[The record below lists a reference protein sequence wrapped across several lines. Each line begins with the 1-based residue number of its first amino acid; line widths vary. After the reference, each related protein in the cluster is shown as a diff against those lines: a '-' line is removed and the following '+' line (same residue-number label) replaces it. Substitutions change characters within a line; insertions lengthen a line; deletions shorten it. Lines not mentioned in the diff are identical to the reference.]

1 MLRIAPY
8 TGQIFVAL
16 FAGFVFGVGLIVS
29 GMTDPNKVIGFLDFA
44 GNWNPQLVFV
54 LGGAMFPNLLLF
66 GWILKRK
73 TPLLDD
79 KFHLPESNTAIT
91 PQLVLGSVLFGI
103 GWGLA
108 GYCPGPAVVAI
119 ANGTASILYFV
130 VPMVIGATAYK
141 KLTAH

>member
-16 FAGFVFGVGLIVS
+16 FVGFVFGVGLIIS

-44 GNWNPQLVFV
+44 GDWNPQLVFV
-54 LGGAMFPNLLLF
+54 LGGAMFPNLVLF
-66 GWILKRK
+66 TWILKRRK
-73 TPLLDD
+73 PVLDD
-79 KFHLPESNTAIT
+79 EFHLPESDTAIT

-119 ANGTASILYFV
+119 ANATASILYFV
-130 VPMVIGATAYK
+130 VPMLIGATLYRQFVR
-141 KLTAH
+141 

>member
-79 KFHLPESNTAIT
+79 KFHLPESNTVIT
-91 PQLVLGSVLFGI
+91 RQLVLGSVLFGI

-119 ANGTASILYFV
+119 ANGTESILYFV
-130 VPMVIGATAYK
+130 VPMIIGATLYK
-141 KLTAH
+141 HLTT